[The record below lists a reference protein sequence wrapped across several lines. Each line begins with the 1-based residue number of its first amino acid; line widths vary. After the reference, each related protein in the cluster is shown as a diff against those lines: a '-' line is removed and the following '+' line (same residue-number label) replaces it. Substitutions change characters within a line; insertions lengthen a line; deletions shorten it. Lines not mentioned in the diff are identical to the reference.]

1 MSLDKYIHLCSL
13 HSSQDPLPLPE
24 PPSPCRPPTPPVSIT
39 RAQFYLFCNVTLV
52 GYTVGVLSF
61 NSSFYHKVVF
71 CCTDVPQFVYK

>member
-1 MSLDKYIHLCSL
+1 MSLDKHIHLCSL

-24 PPSPCRPPTPPVSIT
+24 PPALAGPPTPVSIT
-39 RAQFYLFCNVTLV
+39 RVQFYSFYNVILV

-61 NSSFYHKVVF
+61 NSSFYCKVVL